1 MCHYAGMPNNHK
13 PKTCFVCDK
22 PITEGE
28 IFCSQNCQ
36 NIYENWDYEY
46 HQLNFLQ
53 HKALEIKHNLDF
65 DKWN

>member
-1 MCHYAGMPNNHK
+1 MPNNHRK
-13 PKTCFVCDK
+13 ICFVCEK

-28 IFCSQNCQ
+28 IFCSQDCQ